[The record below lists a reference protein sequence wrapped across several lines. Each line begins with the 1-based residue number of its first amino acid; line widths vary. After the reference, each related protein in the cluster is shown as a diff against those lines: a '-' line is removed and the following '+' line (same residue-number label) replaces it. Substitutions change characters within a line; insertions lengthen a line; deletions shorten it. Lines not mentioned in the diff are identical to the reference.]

1 MVDQKT
7 KRSYNNS
14 MDKGLLSK
22 SSLTKTAK
30 TEARD
35 LVREVRGWF
44 DHLKSSGL
52 LNNSLDRIAK
62 RAQRPE

>member
-1 MVDQKT
+1 
-7 KRSYNNS
+7 